1 MNGRPECE
9 NKPIGLSIVIPA
21 YNEAKCLPESL
32 KEIQRFLGTIN
43 LPAEVIVIVE
53 KSGDG
58 TLELSRSAIDG
69 DPRFKVIDNLVHRG
83 KGYAVRTGMLM
94 AKGKYIFFMD
104 ADLSTPL
111 AEVLSFLDHFASH
124 SRVQILIGSRAHAR
138 SRILLRQ
145 HPIRENMGKMFNR
158 LVQILAMKGI
168 EDTQCGF
175 KAFRSEACREIFS
188 RQRLDGF
195 AFDVEVLVLAGELGY
210 LIEVLPVRWINSP
223 ESKVRMVRD
232 SFKMLWNLLWIRRVV
247 RRTLR
252 DQPSL
257 TAS

>member
-1 MNGRPECE
+1 MWENRPVE
-9 NKPIGLSIVIPA
+9 LSIVIPA
-21 YNEAKCLPESL
+21 YNEAGCLPTSL
-32 KEIQRFLGTIN
+32 KKIQGLLSTMTI
-43 LPAEVIVIVE
+43 PAEVIVIVE

-69 DPRFKVIDNLVHRG
+69 DPRFKVIDNIVHQG

-111 AEVLSFLDHFASH
+111 TEVHPFLDHFASH
-124 SRVQILIGSRAHAR
+124 PEVQILIGSRAHAR

-158 LVQILAMKGI
+158 LVQTLAMKGI
-168 EDTQCGF
+168 KDTQCGF

-188 RQRLDGF
+188 RQKLDGF
-195 AFDVEVLVLAGELGY
+195 AFDVEVLVLARELGY
-210 LIEVLPVRWINSP
+210 LIEILPVKWTNSP
-223 ESKVRMVRD
+223 ESKVHMVRD
-232 SFKMLWNLLWIRRVV
+232 SLKMLWNLLWV
-247 RRTLR
+247 RRIVHKTFR
-252 DQPSL
+252 EQPLS
-257 TAS
+257 AHNNS